1 MKFKFLICGLLCI
14 STSSFANNAHDVL
27 AYTHGYQVANTLPEE
42 FRQAQYFDQ
51 LQQGFQDAINRKA
64 SRYTSDDIVNAEHQ
78 FEMKQTAQKRAQA
91 DENRQKGHAFLAEN
105 AKKAGVI
112 TTKSGLQYKI
122 IKQGTGKKPTAK
134 STVFMHY
141 EILTIDGTV
150 FDTTLNNDQPS
161 EVNLRDVFPGIA
173 EGLQY
178 LRAGGEIELYVPASV
193 NGYYA
198 DILSGV
204 ALIYKIKLL
213 KVK

>member
-1 MKFKFLICGLLCI
+1 MKFKFLICGLFCI
-14 STSSFANNAHDVL
+14 STSSFADDSHDVL

-42 FRQAQYFDQ
+42 FRQAQYFAQ
-51 LQQGFQDAINRKA
+51 LQQGFQDAINRKE
-64 SRYTSDDIVNAEHQ
+64 SRYKLEEIMIAQNQFDTQKAEQ
-78 FEMKQTAQKRAQA
+78 QRAQA
-91 DENRQKGHAFLAEN
+91 EENRQKGHAFLAEN

-134 STVFMHY
+134 SSVAMHY

-150 FDTTLNNDQPS
+150 FDTTLNNDQPL

-178 LRAGGEIELYVPASV
+178 LRTGGEIELYAPASV

-204 ALIYKIKLL
+204 TLIYKIKLL

>member
-51 LQQGFQDAINRKA
+51 LQQGFQDAINRKE
-64 SRYTSDDIVNAEHQ
+64 SRYKLEEIMIAQNQFDTQKAEQ
-78 FEMKQTAQKRAQA
+78 QRAQA
-91 DENRQKGHAFLAEN
+91 EENRQKGHAFLTEN
-105 AKKAGVI
+105 AKKAGVF

-134 STVFMHY
+134 SSVAMHY
-141 EILTIDGTV
+141 EIRRIDGTI
-150 FDTTLNNDQPS
+150 FDTNYDDQPADIRLQDMI
-161 EVNLRDVFPGIA
+161 EAVA

-178 LRAGGEIELYVPASV
+178 LRAGGEIELYVPPS
-193 NGYYA
+193 A
-198 DILSGV
+198 DGNYTHSLTGV
-204 ALIYKIKLL
+204 TLIYKIKLL

>member
-1 MKFKFLICGLLCI
+1 MKFKFLICGLFCI
-14 STSSFANNAHDVL
+14 STSSFADDSHDVL
-27 AYTHGYQVANTLPEE
+27 AYAHGYQVANTLPEE

-91 DENRQKGHAFLAEN
+91 DENRQKGKAFLAEN

-134 STVFMHY
+134 SSVAMHY
-141 EILTIDGTV
+141 EIRRIDGTI
-150 FDTTLNNDQPS
+150 FDTNYDDQPADIRLQDMI
-161 EVNLRDVFPGIA
+161 EAVA